1 MKQLEPRVAIT
12 TDWLTSFGGAER
24 VLEQLRVLYPGAPI
38 YTSVYDPSALP
49 GQAASWDVRPSFL
62 QRLPFIT
69 KYSRATLPLMS
80 AAFGRFDLSGYDAVI
95 SVSAAFAKNVR
106 TTTCANVCYCLT
118 PPRYLW
124 DLHDDYVRG
133 RLGRPALNAAAHWLR
148 RMDLAAAG
156 RVHDFIAISETV
168 AERVRRTYSRDAS
181 VIYPPVDTARIRP
194 TNGPAED
201 FYLVVSRLVAYK
213 RIDLAVQAC
222 TQLDRRLLVVGVGPE
237 RRKLEAMA
245 GPTVQFLGR
254 LDDAEV
260 ELLYARCKA
269 FIFPGL
275 EDFGITPVEAQAA
288 GRPVIAF
295 GRGGA
300 AETVIDGG
308 TGVHFQEQSVDA
320 LIDAI
325 ERLEREEVRSEACRA
340 NALRFDAS
348 IFRDRMSAAVDA
360 TCRSGRVVRAE
371 SGPSSLAAEYAD

>member
-1 MKQLEPRVAIT
+1 M
-12 TDWLTSFGGAER
+12 
-24 VLEQLRVLYPGAPI
+24 PGH
-38 YTSVYDPSALP
+38 
-49 GQAASWDVRPSFL
+49 AATWDVRPSFL

-80 AAFGRFDLSGYDAVI
+80 AAFGRFDLSGYDVVI

-124 DLHDDYVRG
+124 DLHEDYVRG

-148 RMDLAAAG
+148 RMDLAAAQQ
-156 RVHDFIAISETV
+156 VDDFIAISQTV
-168 AERVRRTYSRDAS
+168 AERVRRTYARDAS

-194 TNGPAED
+194 TNRPAED

-222 TQLDRRLLVVGVGPE
+222 ARLGRRLLVVGTGPE
-237 RRKLEAMA
+237 RKKLEAMA
-245 GPTVQFLGR
+245 GPRVEFLGR

-260 ELLYARCKA
+260 GVLYARCKA

-300 AETVIDGG
+300 SETVIDGE
-308 TGVHFQEQSVDA
+308 TGVLFREQSVDA

-325 ERLEREEVRSEACRA
+325 GRLDHGAVCPEACRR

-348 IFRDRMSAAVDA
+348 IFRDRMGAAVGA
-360 TCRSGRVVRAE
+360 ACGAGRSLPAE
-371 SGPSSLAAEYAD
+371 SGPSSFAAEYAD